1 MMFFNKKSPIASNAP
16 NLETENLRHRVAL
29 LEHAGAKLD
38 LEIKNLK
45 ERSDLLD
52 DACGVGLWEALLH
65 NGDAMHAQSVW
76 NWSPE
81 FRRLIGY
88 ETEVEFPNIVQSWAD
103 RLHPDD
109 AAPTFA
115 TFARHLADKTGRA
128 RYDVTYRLKVRDG
141 SYRWFRATGGSRHA
155 ADGTTIRACGSLT
168 DIHNQKMSE
177 LAIAAEAES
186 DRFIIA
192 CLKAALGKLADGDL
206 TVQIDVAL
214 PEKAQGL
221 KADFNTAIARLSEA
235 MSAVTEDAQTIRS
248 GTSDISA
255 AADDLSRRTE
265 EQAASLEE
273 TAAALAEIANTV
285 NRTADGANE
294 AHSAVVSVKGDAE
307 KSGIVTR
314 NAVQAMSEIEKSSHE
329 ISQIIGVIDEI
340 AFQTNLLALNAAVE
354 AARAGEVG
362 RGFAVVAGEVRALAQ
377 RTADAAKDVKK
388 LISSSS
394 SQVGKGVELVGET
407 GKSFAR
413 IAEQIT
419 RVDHLVAAIA
429 SSVQAQ
435 AASLQQVNIAVNQ
448 MDQVTQQN
456 AAMVEQST
464 AASHS
469 LADKAGHLEDLMT
482 RFTVR
487 SVSETSASR
496 HRDDRSEAGRG
507 GSVQKMRR
515 SAGRAA

>member
-1 MMFFNKKSPIASNAP
+1 MIFRNKKQPIANNAFD
-16 NLETENLRHRVAL
+16 LEFEKLKERTSQ
-29 LEHAGAKLD
+29 LEKAGSELE
-38 LEIKNLK
+38 LEIKNLT

-52 DACGVGLWEALLH
+52 DACGVGLWQALLH
-65 NGDAMHAQSVW
+65 NGDAMHEQSVW

-88 ETEVEFPNIVQSWAD
+88 ETETEFPNIVQSWSD

-109 AAPTFA
+109 AAA
-115 TFARHLADKTGRA
+115 TFAAFAGHLSDKTGRA

-141 SYRWFRATGGSRHA
+141 SYRWFRATGGCRHA
-155 ADGTTIRACGSLT
+155 SDGRTIRACGSLT
-168 DIHNQKMSE
+168 DIHDQKTSE

-186 DRFIIA
+186 DRFIMD
-192 CLKAALGKLADGDL
+192 CLSAALGRLANGDL
-206 TVQIDVAL
+206 TAHIDEAL
-214 PEKAQGL
+214 PNKAQRL
-221 KADFNTAIARLSEA
+221 KEDFNTAIARLSEA
-235 MSAVTEDAQTIRS
+235 MKAVTEDAQTIRS

-273 TAAALAEIANTV
+273 TVAALAEISGAV
-285 NRTADGANE
+285 NKTAEGANE
-294 AHSAVVSVKGDAE
+294 AHDAVVGVKRDAE
-307 KSGIVTR
+307 QSGVVTR
-314 NAVQAMSEIEKSSHE
+314 NAVCAMAEIEKSSQE

-354 AARAGEVG
+354 AARAGDVG

-394 SQVGKGVELVGET
+394 TQVGKGVELVGET
-407 GKSFAR
+407 GKSFTR
-413 IAEQIT
+413 IAEQIK
-419 RVDHLVAAIA
+419 RVDVLVAAIT

-435 AASLQQVNIAVNQ
+435 ASGLQQVNVAMNQ

-464 AASHS
+464 AACHS
-469 LADKAGHLEDLMT
+469 LAEKAGHLEHLT
-482 RFTVR
+482 ARFKVDR
-487 SVSETSASR
+487 QDARPAS
-496 HRDDRSEAGRG
+496 GRG
-507 GSVQKMRR
+507 EQRGVRPAHALR
-515 SAGRAA
+515 RAAG